1 MGPRLDELL
10 SVAGPEVGATE
21 PVTEGLPTEL
31 GEMLLRRNGFVAF
44 ESALHVFP
52 SNPPREGEMTLQR
65 WNENEVWRTSYDGL
79 ADGFLFFAEDAFGGQ
94 FAFDSTNRVV
104 SFDPETGA
112 VDQLASDLESWADR
126 IMSDYPLLTGFPSR
140 TFVARTARPH
150 TPWTKV
156 DPEAS
161 LRA

>member
-1 MGPRLDELL
+1 
-10 SVAGPEVGATE
+10 
-21 PVTEGLPTEL
+21 
-31 GEMLLRRNGFVAF
+31 
-44 ESALHVFP
+44 
-52 SNPPREGEMTLQR
+52 MTLQR